1 MCRIERIL
9 QDNKELIELYRDVD
23 IENIEK
29 KEEIDELK
37 NMIYVTI
44 GLFVWFTIISFVV
57 HELCK

>member
-9 QDNKELIELYRDVD
+9 QNNNALIELNEVD

-29 KEEIDELK
+29 IDDIDGVK
-37 NMIYVTI
+37 HMIYVTI
-44 GLFVWFTIISFVV
+44 GLFVWFIIVSFVV